1 MNKNINNNSEVNSIR
16 ARAKQ
21 LFLYSGISFLLVLHA
36 FLWDKN
42 NNI

>member
-21 LFLYSGISFLLVLHA
+21 LFLIQGYPFYLH
-36 FLWDKN
+36 
-42 NNI
+42 